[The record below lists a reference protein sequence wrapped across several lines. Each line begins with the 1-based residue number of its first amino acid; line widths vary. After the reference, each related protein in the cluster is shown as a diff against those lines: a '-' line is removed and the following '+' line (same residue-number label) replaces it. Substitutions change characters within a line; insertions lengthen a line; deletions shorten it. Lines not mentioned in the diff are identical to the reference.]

1 MVEQLTVI
9 DPQTRLSEFAG
20 GLESTETHAVTG
32 DSNAVQETIL
42 RAWQHADEF
51 EGRASLRTWL
61 YKIATNICLDMKRA
75 PQRRCLPLGL
85 SGPGQVPKDPTIL
98 ATRSESTWVGPIA
111 DSNLA
116 ASPDPPTS
124 RSCASRLV
132 GLHHRAA
139 GAATSSARGSYPARC
154 AGLVGPGVCR
164 PAGLVGRLGQLGI
177 CQGTQDGVRTRPGH
191 SSRDAGRGRR
201 DAVDELRRGLRGVRR
216 RAAGAAAHRGRQ
228 LQHAAPRAMA
238 ARRGRDRAVLAG
250 AWSDLPQ
257 LTRAIAARANGQPAV
272 AVYHDVGGRRW
283 EPFAIHVFD
292 TAGGRISAITHF
304 MGPAVFAEFDLP
316 DKVVEQAA
324 PSA

>member
-20 GLESTETHAVTG
+20 EHG
-32 DSNAVQETIL
+32 DARRHRRLQRGAGDDLARVAARGRVRGSGVATDLVIQD
-42 RAWQHADEF
+42 RHQH
-51 EGRASLRTWL
+51 LP
-61 YKIATNICLDMKRA
+61 DMKRA
-75 PQRRCLPLGL
+75 PQRRCLPIGL
-85 SGPGQVPKDPTIL
+85 SGPGQVPNDPTIL

-139 GAATSSARGSYPARC
+139 GAATWSARGSYPARC

-164 PAGLVGRLGQLGI
+164 PAGLVGQLGI

-191 SSRDAGRGRR
+191 SSREAGRGRR